1 MEEHVHKVQDEL
13 VDKPVVDIALVVRM
27 AEVDVELA
35 PDNPVVV
42 EHMALEHIVEVVRT
56 VVAVVAVRTVE
67 VRAVVRVFLIV
78 LGTRPHPEWDNHFFY
93 FSLILIPNLPFLD
106 KINAF
111 Y

>member
-1 MEEHVHKVQDEL
+1 MQL

-56 VVAVVAVRTVE
+56 VAVVVERT
-67 VRAVVRVFLIV
+67 VVRVFLIV
-78 LGTRPHPEWDNHFFY
+78 LGTRPHSEWDNHFFD
-93 FSLILIPNLPFLD
+93 FSLI
-106 KINAF
+106 
-111 Y
+111 

>member
-1 MEEHVHKVQDEL
+1 MEEHAHKVEL
-13 VDKPVVDIALVVRM
+13 VDKPLVGIALVVHM

-56 VVAVVAVRTVE
+56 VAVVVERTVE

-78 LGTRPHPEWDNHFFY
+78 LGTRPHPEWDNHFFD
-93 FSLILIPNLPFLD
+93 FSLI
-106 KINAF
+106 
-111 Y
+111 